1 MVTWIPPTW
10 QHRFQLFFL
19 GDLNKLGRKVPWKIW
34 STAIHW
40 PRLRAFN
47 LPLVPHLGRLG
58 RWVRNA
64 TGKFVKTWQ
73 ESKSAKGKE
82 VKCEAQRVSDLF
94 LGVWKTWTFVICDIF
109 SMRSFSNKRKADL
122 NTRFSLDNVD
132 EYHFWVDPKF
142 PEVQRLKMIC
152 SEHSSQHESKEQNIR
167 KASRMTYL
175 SFRWKHLRAAGKLDR
190 SVKMV
195 LTPQSWE
202 ILSFK
207 GGPKMSMLS
216 GANFETEVPKEV
228 SIPWKSQVR
237 NLMSSTS
244 FLNRGKIIF
253 QTYLF

>member
-1 MVTWIPPTW
+1 MDTSNMTTSIPIICFRRFEQTW
-10 QHRFQLFFL
+10 QKGSLKNLVNGHPLTQIEGFQLTL
-19 GDLNKLGRKVPWKIW
+19 GPPPGSPWAM
-34 STAIHW
+34 STD
-40 PRLRAFN
+40 
-47 LPLVPHLGRLG
+47 
-58 RWVRNA
+58 A

-175 SFRWKHLRAAGKLDR
+175 FFRWKHLRAAGKLDR

-195 LTPQSWE
+195 LTPKVGR
-202 ILSFK
+202 SFHSK
-207 GGPKMSMLS
+207 VAPKCRCWAGQML
-216 GANFETEVPKEV
+216 KR
-228 SIPWKSQVR
+228 K
-237 NLMSSTS
+237 
-244 FLNRGKIIF
+244 FLRR
-253 QTYLF
+253 